1 MSKTHSKQEK
11 FYILIIDLK
20 DKEAAHDK
28 IYNKVHIFFVK
39 DDCIIKKKD
48 TKQKDIE
55 TINSILQDTEP
66 EKVALVK
73 RFVLGYLG

>member
-1 MSKTHSKQEK
+1 MSAGEYREYIEK
-11 FYILIIDLK
+11 MVEQIENEESLRR
-20 DKEAAHDK
+20 
-28 IYNKVHIFFVK
+28 IYNKVHCFFVK
-39 DDCIIKKKD
+39 DDCSIKKKD

-66 EKVALVK
+66 EKVDLVK

>member
-1 MSKTHSKQEK
+1 MSAEEYRE
-11 FYILIIDLK
+11 YIKKMVEQI
-20 DKEAAHDK
+20 ESEEPVRK

-39 DDCIIKKKD
+39 ADCIIKKKD

>member
-1 MSKTHSKQEK
+1 MSAEEYRE
-11 FYILIIDLK
+11 YIKKMVEQIESEEHLR
-20 DKEAAHDK
+20 K

-55 TINSILQDTEP
+55 TIKSILQDTEP